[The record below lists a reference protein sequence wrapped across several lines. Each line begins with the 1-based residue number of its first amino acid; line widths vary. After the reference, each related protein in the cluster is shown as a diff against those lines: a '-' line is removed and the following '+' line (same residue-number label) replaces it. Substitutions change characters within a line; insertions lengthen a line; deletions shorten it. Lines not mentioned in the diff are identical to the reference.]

1 LTLDYDPAVLRALDV
16 TDGGFLAQSGAPS
29 QFNKDLGTGSGAIS
43 FTLGSAAAAGASGA
57 GVVASAVFEVLSA
70 AGPTQLKASRAV
82 ATDTNGVEIPVN
94 AGTPFT
100 LETMQ

>member
-1 LTLDYDPAVLRALDV
+1 
-16 TDGGFLAQSGAPS
+16 
-29 QFNKDLGTGSGAIS
+29 
-43 FTLGSAAAAGASGA
+43 
-57 GVVASAVFEVLSA
+57 VASAVFEVLSA